1 MRQNSYLKSSHKLL
15 HVKIDWGIMVKN
27 KGMKMKFELEEE
39 FIELFKLLKVTGVAE
54 SGGQA
59 KMLIEEGAVKRN
71 GEVELR
77 KRAKIFSGEKI
88 EVVDEVIEVESVL
101 K

>member
-1 MRQNSYLKSSHKLL
+1 
-15 HVKIDWGIMVKN
+15 
-27 KGMKMKFELEEE
+27 MKMKFELEED

-77 KRAKIFSGEKI
+77 KRAKIVLGERI
-88 EVVDEVIEVESVL
+88 EVGDAVIEVESVS

>member
-1 MRQNSYLKSSHKLL
+1 
-15 HVKIDWGIMVKN
+15 
-27 KGMKMKFELEEE
+27 MKFELEED

-59 KMLIEEGAVKRN
+59 KMLIEEGVVKRN

-77 KRAKIFSGEKI
+77 KRAKIVSGERI
-88 EVVDEVIEVESVL
+88 EVGGEVIEIESV
-101 K
+101 

>member
-1 MRQNSYLKSSHKLL
+1 
-15 HVKIDWGIMVKN
+15 
-27 KGMKMKFELEEE
+27 MKFELEED

-59 KMLIEEGAVKRN
+59 KMLIEEGQVKRN

-77 KRAKIFSGEKI
+77 KRAKIVAGEMIEVEENRI
-88 EVVDEVIEVESVL
+88 EVVL
-101 K
+101 KS

>member
-1 MRQNSYLKSSHKLL
+1 
-15 HVKIDWGIMVKN
+15 
-27 KGMKMKFELEEE
+27 MKFELEED

-77 KRAKIFSGEKI
+77 KRAKIVSGERI
-88 EVVDEVIEVESVL
+88 EVGDEVIEVEGAKS
-101 K
+101 